1 MEDKNG
7 FLDGVFDKKDF
18 FDRLEGD
25 SELGRQLGEMFLD
38 DADEKMGQLR
48 DALEKNNLD
57 EVLGA
62 AHSLKGA
69 SANMSALRLR
79 RIAADLEQAARKHEK
94 QHAAEIFALLETE
107 MEKFVSELKRYV
119 LD

>member
-1 MEDKNG
+1 MADNSKS
-7 FLDGVFDKKDF
+7 LDVVFDKKDF
-18 FDRLEGD
+18 FDRVEGD
-25 SELGRQLGEMFLD
+25 LELAGQLGEMFLD
-38 DADEKMGQLR
+38 DAGEKMGQLR
-48 DALEKNNLD
+48 DALEKNDLD

-79 RIAADLEQAARKHEK
+79 RIAADLELAAREQKK
-94 QHAAEIFALLETE
+94 QHAAEIFASLETE